1 MTSKNPNDENKNLRK
16 IYICHRKPERSF
28 KIRNYYFPVCARC
41 TGIYLGIFSFFIFN
55 YFFNVQYDTI
65 LVLAA
70 IIMMIPTFLDG
81 LTQFFNFRESNNT
94 LRFITGLIAGIGIGI
109 LIIYFFDYILLTQIK
124 L

>member
-1 MTSKNPNDENKNLRK
+1 M
-16 IYICHRKPERSF
+16 
-28 KIRNYYFPVCARC
+28 
-41 TGIYLGIFSFFIFN
+41 LGIQAT
-55 YFFNVQYDTI
+55 VQA
-65 LVLAA
+65 LLNC
-70 IIMMIPTFLDG
+70 